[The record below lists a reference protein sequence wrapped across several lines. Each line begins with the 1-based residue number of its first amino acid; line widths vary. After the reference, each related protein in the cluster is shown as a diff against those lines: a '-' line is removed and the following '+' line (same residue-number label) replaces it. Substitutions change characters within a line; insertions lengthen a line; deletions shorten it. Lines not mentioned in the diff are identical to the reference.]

1 MAKGCYILH
10 AQVQQNRE
18 QYTRKRAEAAVPV
31 VSLVGYTNAGK
42 SCLLN
47 RLTSAGV
54 VSQVCVSCTLLFVK
68 SRCHLGSS
76 SHHPVPQQDALF
88 ATLDTTM
95 RRMSLPSGLEVYLPL
110 PE

>member
-1 MAKGCYILH
+1 MVQQVHSWQEGCWAVH

-54 VSQVCVSCTLLFVK
+54 VSQVALRPLPVVCTIQCVCYL
-68 SRCHLGSS
+68 C
-76 SHHPVPQQDALF
+76 VPCSFRAVS
-88 ATLDTTM
+88 
-95 RRMSLPSGLEVYLPL
+95 RRMPYLPHWT
-110 PE
+110 PQCAR